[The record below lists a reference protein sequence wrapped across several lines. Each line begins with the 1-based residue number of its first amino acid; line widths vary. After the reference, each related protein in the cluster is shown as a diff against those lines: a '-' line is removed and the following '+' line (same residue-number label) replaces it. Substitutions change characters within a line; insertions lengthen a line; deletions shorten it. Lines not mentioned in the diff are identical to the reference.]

1 MDGIIYVNKP
11 KGYTSFDVCNKLKR
25 FLGTKKIGHTGTLDP
40 NATGVLVLM
49 IGKAVKC
56 NQFLLNSDK
65 EYVAEIKLGVK
76 TDTAD
81 IWGNVLEEK
90 EYTKPDINEI
100 KEVLK
105 SFLGKQEQ
113 LPPMTSAIKVNG
125 MKLYEYQRKGI
136 EVEIPKRNIEIYNIE
151 LLDYTDTI
159 KFKVMVSKGT
169 YIRSLVEDI
178 AEKLGTIGTMS
189 SLVRTEVN
197 GITTS
202 MCYTLEEII
211 EGNYVLN
218 PIYDVLKKEY
228 TMHEVDDVDYI
239 KHGKRLE
246 LDYKDDIIMIVNN
259 KEVIAAYERDQ
270 NKIYRS
276 KRGLW

>member
-1 MDGIIYVNKP
+1 MDGIIYINKP

-25 FLGTKKIGHTGTLDP
+25 VLNTKKIGHTGTLDP
-40 NATGVLVLM
+40 NATGVLVVM
-49 IGKAVKC
+49 VGKAVKC
-56 NQFLLNSDK
+56 NQFLLNSNK
-65 EYVAEIKLGVK
+65 EYVAEIKLGIK

-90 EYTKPDINEI
+90 EFIKPNINEV

-136 EVEIPKRNIEIYNIE
+136 EVEIPKRSIEIFNIE
-151 LLDYTDTI
+151 LIEYTDSI

-189 SLVRTEVN
+189 SLIRTEVN

-211 EGNYVLN
+211 EGNYVIN
-218 PIYDVLKKEY
+218 PIYDVLSKEY
-228 TMHEVDDVDYI
+228 IMHETEDIDHI
-239 KHGKRLE
+239 KQGKRLE
-246 LDYKDDIIMIVNN
+246 LDYKDDIIMIVNK
-259 KEVIAAYERDQ
+259 KEVIAAYERDK
-270 NKIYRS
+270 NKIFKS